1 MIVNASPLLSLPLS
15 IEMISFIPTR
25 MEKTPHP
32 AFARLVE
39 IMTTLRGPGGCPWD
53 REQTPDS
60 LTPYLIEETY
70 EVLEALEARDWPAFK
85 EELGDLLLQIVFHA
99 QLMTEAGLFTIDD
112 VAQAIADKLVRRHP
126 HVFGDVKVK
135 DAGEVVQNWVKIKAA
150 EKADKADRSI
160 LAGVPH
166 AAPALIQAQRL
177 GEKAARVGFD
187 WSSAAE
193 VFKKIEEET
202 QELSVALS
210 TQEIE
215 QQEHELGDLLFA
227 LTNLARHLDLDAE
240 TALRKAGKRFNARFR
255 YLETQLAQ
263 NGEDI
268 HHTSPARLEELW
280 QEAKRTVG

>member
-1 MIVNASPLLSLPLS
+1 
-15 IEMISFIPTR
+15 
-25 MEKTPHP
+25 
-32 AFARLVE
+32 
-39 IMTTLRGPGGCPWD
+39 MTTLRSPGGCPWD
-53 REQTPDS
+53 REQTTDS

-135 DAGEVVQNWVKIKAA
+135 DVGEVVQNWVKIKAA

-193 VFKKIEEET
+193 VFQKIEEET

-210 TQEIE
+210 TQEVE

-268 HHTSPARLEELW
+268 HLTSPARLEELW

>member
-1 MIVNASPLLSLPLS
+1 
-15 IEMISFIPTR
+15 

-39 IMTTLRGPGGCPWD
+39 IMATLRSPNGCPWD
-53 REQTPDS
+53 REQTTDS

-70 EVLEALEARDWPAFK
+70 EVLEALETKDWPAFK

-99 QLMTEAGLFTIDD
+99 QLMAEAGIFTIDD

-150 EKADKADRSI
+150 EKAGKTDRSI

-166 AAPALIQAQRL
+166 GAPALIQAQRL

-187 WSSAAE
+187 WTAAAE
-193 VFKKIEEET
+193 VFKKVEEET
-202 QELSVALS
+202 QELTATLS
-210 TQEIE
+210 TQDVE

-227 LTNLARHLDLDAE
+227 LTNLARHLNLDAE
-240 TALRKAGKRFNARFR
+240 TALRKAGKRFNDRFR
-255 YLETQLAQ
+255 YLEARLTQH
-263 NGEDI
+263 GEDI
-268 HHTSPARLEELW
+268 HHTSPLRLEELW
-280 QEAKRTVG
+280 QEAKRALG